1 MSRKVIS
8 EQSSV
13 HEKASYDEVFQTGH
27 EPEEG
32 HSWSSERDTLARFPD
47 EDGDNYIREGDEEE
61 IDEGDVNGE
70 GEVEGDEGMEG
81 EGDENDMDERTLEVG
96 SSGSPGSGHAHP
108 FILPQMWTVNDFL
121 SKMTTNIFKNLRD
134 RFQIPDHIPIHL
146 PRKLLLR
153 EDSGCWYIQRHI
165 GNGAKAATDSIT
177 PSAGQ
182 LPRPIHQ
189 PNRS

>member
-1 MSRKVIS
+1 M
-8 EQSSV
+8 SV
-13 HEKASYDEVFQTGH
+13 HERASYDEVFQTGH

-32 HSWSSERDTLARFPD
+32 HSWSSERDTLACSPD
-47 EDGDNYIREGDEEE
+47 EDGDNYIGEGDEEE
-61 IDEGDVNGE
+61 IDEGDVDGE

-96 SSGSPGSGHAHP
+96 SSRSPGSGHARP
-108 FILPQMWTVNDFL
+108 FILPQMWIVNDFL

-165 GNGAKAATDSIT
+165 GSRAKAATNSIT
-177 PSAGQ
+177 PLVGQ
-182 LPRPIHQ
+182 LPRPICQ